1 MYNSNSHGTQSYSTP
16 ASPNSYSTATPNN
29 AEGKVAYD
37 KELASLFR
45 ATAANVTQ
53 LYKEASEIG
62 SNAFKAGYEQ
72 CYSDMCEYIA
82 SENQNGGSEL
92 NAEGQQLVIQRLREF
107 ARRKHIAQHHSASEV
122 NTPSPGFSRM
132 GHPESRASSVA
143 EYTQSNFQPN
153 HQVTGTQNGGDGEPD
168 NSAELECEDGGNNTG
183 NGQMDS
189 IASND
194 SGDQCRDL
202 PRGSTSRNEHGTP
215 RGKRMLESFDLMDIE
230 PPRRRLRRDDIEM
243 A

>member
-132 GHPESRASSVA
+132 GHPESRAS
-143 EYTQSNFQPN
+143 
-153 HQVTGTQNGGDGEPD
+153 GDGEPD